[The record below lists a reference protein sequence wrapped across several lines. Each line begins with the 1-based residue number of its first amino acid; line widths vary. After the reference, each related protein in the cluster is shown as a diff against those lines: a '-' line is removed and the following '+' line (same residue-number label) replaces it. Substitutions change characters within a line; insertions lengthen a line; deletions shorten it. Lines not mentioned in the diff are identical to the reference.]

1 MHFSM
6 QRAPAMR
13 RNVLTAARRLSTAAA
28 DVPALK
34 PAVKPECQQFSSG
47 PCTKR
52 PGYSVAALSEE
63 SLGRSHR
70 AKIGKAKLSGAIEQ
84 TRVLLEPVGLPKDY
98 HIGIVPASDTGAV
111 EMAMW
116 SLLGPKPVTCVHFE
130 SFGGDWFTDITKQ
143 LKLKDVTN
151 MQGDYGKLPDFSKI
165 DFNQDVIFTANGTTS
180 GVRVPAD
187 VAIPA
192 DRQGLTIADSTSAVF
207 AQHMPWDK
215 LDVVTFSWQKCLGGE
230 GAHGMLIL
238 SPRAVERLESYEPAW
253 PMPKIFRM
261 TKKGKLDAGIIKGN
275 TINTPSL
282 LATEDY
288 LDALGWAKSVGGYQG
303 LVDRS
308 NANLAELEKAVD
320 AIPWLDFLS
329 GPDPAVRSNT
339 SVCLT
344 VSDLDADQVKK
355 MAGLLEAE
363 GVALDIGAYRSAP
376 PGFRVWCG
384 PTVESSDVAKL
395 VPWMRWA
402 HDEVKGS
409 A

>member
-1 MHFSM
+1 
-6 QRAPAMR
+6 
-13 RNVLTAARRLSTAAA
+13 
-28 DVPALK
+28 
-34 PAVKPECQQFSSG
+34 
-47 PCTKR
+47 
-52 PGYSVAALSEE
+52 
-63 SLGRSHR
+63 
-70 AKIGKAKLSGAIEQ
+70 
-84 TRVLLEPVGLPKDY
+84 
-98 HIGIVPASDTGAV
+98 
-111 EMAMW
+111 
-116 SLLGPKPVTCVHFE
+116 
-130 SFGGDWFTDITKQ
+130 
-143 LKLKDVTN
+143 
-151 MQGDYGKLPDFSKI
+151 
-165 DFNQDVIFTANGTTS
+165 
-180 GVRVPAD
+180 
-187 VAIPA
+187 
-192 DRQGLTIADSTSAVF
+192 
-207 AQHMPWDK
+207 
-215 LDVVTFSWQKCLGGE
+215 
-230 GAHGMLIL
+230 
-238 SPRAVERLESYEPAW
+238 
-253 PMPKIFRM
+253 MPKIFRM
-261 TKKGKLDAGIIKGN
+261 TKKGKLDAGIFKGN

-303 LVDRS
+303 LVDRA
-308 NANLAELEKAVD
+308 NANLAELEKAAND
-320 AIPWLDFLS
+320 IPWLDFLS

>member
-1 MHFSM
+1 MM
-6 QRAPAMR
+6 LAKVR
-13 RNVLTAARRLSTAAA
+13 TAVCVPARRCLSTVA
-28 DVPALK
+28 PK
-34 PAVKPECQQFSSG
+34 PTVKPECAQFSSG
-47 PCTKR
+47 PCKKR
-52 PGYSVAALSEE
+52 PGYTVAGLAGAV
-63 SLGRSHR
+63 LGRSHR
-70 AKIGKAKLSGAIEQ
+70 HKVGKDKLAGAING
-84 TRVLLEPVGLPKDY
+84 TRELLEPVGLPKDY

-130 SFGGDWFTDITKQ
+130 SFGGDWHTDITKQ

-151 MQGDYGKLPDFSKI
+151 MQGDYGVLPDFSKI
-165 DFNQDVIFTANGTTS
+165 DFDQDVIFTANGTTS

-187 VAIPA
+187 VNIPA
-192 DRQGLTIADSTSAVF
+192 DRKGLTIADSTSAVF

-215 LDVVTFSWQKCLGGE
+215 LDVITFSWQKCLGGE

-261 TKKGKLDAGIIKGN
+261 TKKGKLDAGIFKGN

-303 LVDRS
+303 LVDRA
-308 NANLAELEKAVD
+308 NANLAELEKAAND
-320 AIPWLDFLS
+320 IPWLDFLS

>member
-1 MHFSM
+1 MLSKV
-6 QRAPAMR
+6 R
-13 RNVLTAARRLSTAAA
+13 TAVC
-28 DVPALK
+28 VPALRCLSTVAPK
-34 PAVKPECQQFSSG
+34 PTVKPECAQFSSG
-47 PCTKR
+47 PCKKR
-52 PGYSVAALSEE
+52 PGYTVAGLADAV
-63 SLGRSHR
+63 LGRSHR
-70 AKIGKAKLSGAIEQ
+70 HKVGKDKLAGAING
-84 TRVLLEPVGLPKDY
+84 TRELLEPVGLPKDY

-238 SPRAVERLESYEPAW
+238 SPRAVERLESYEPPW

-261 TKKGKLDAGIIKGN
+261 TKKGKLDAGIFKGN

-395 VPWMRWA
+395 VPWMQWA
-402 HDEVKGS
+402 HDEVKEIGR
-409 A
+409 AHV